1 MLGNFDKNELQNE
14 AELFTIPNRKNDKA
28 LYLKAYRKLRD
39 LIIHGYYKNGDK
51 IMSEAELA
59 NQMGIGRT
67 SLRTALVLLSEDGY
81 IKTFQGKGTY
91 VVYDPQNLT
100 NEYSE
105 KYMLPRERLEATLKG
120 KTISHIDVN
129 QFTTDF
135 DSFLDEIL
143 NAKGL
148 PVNLFI
154 RNFTVDGNVAI
165 LMNVYYCS
173 SLLSCVDFSN
183 YDRTESL
190 LKEVFDAKVSYVN
203 STISPALDSS
213 SRKLNNF
220 DDRSGNFILVSSI
233 WYDGNDNPLVFT
245 KDHYNG
251 DYVGYKARF
260 YK

>member
-1 MLGNFDKNELQNE
+1 MPDT
-14 AELFTIPNRKNDKA
+14 ELFAIPNIKNDKA
-28 LYLKAYRKLRD
+28 LYLKAYRKLRE
-39 LIIHGYYKNGDK
+39 LIVEGYYKNGDK
-51 IMSEAELA
+51 LMSEAELA

-91 VVYDPQNLT
+91 VVYDPEHIT

-120 KTISHIDVN
+120 RTISHMDVN
-129 QFTTDF
+129 QFTTDY
-135 DSFLDEIL
+135 DSFLDETL
-143 NAKGL
+143 QAKGL

-154 RNFTVDGNVAI
+154 RNYTVDGNVAI

-173 SLLSCVDFSN
+173 TLLSNVDFN
-183 YDRTESL
+183 DYNKTEAL
-190 LKEVFDAKVSYVN
+190 LKEVFDTKVSYVD

-213 SRKLNNF
+213 SRKLNDF
-220 DDRSGNFILVSSI
+220 DDPNGNFILVSSI
-233 WYDGNDNPLVFT
+233 WYDKNDNPLVFT

-251 DYVGYKARF
+251 NYIGYKARF
-260 YK
+260 YR